1 MLLRLPLLFAVLLWL
16 PQLAVAEVAMPEYDS
31 SPKGIARYELGIG
44 AAYSRLSDYPGSSEN
59 QQYLLPFPYLT
70 YQSDKL
76 KLNRS
81 EALGQLLARGNWALN
96 ISLAAAL
103 PVNSDDNQRRQGMDD
118 LMWITEIGPTLDYRA
133 YQTTETALTVR
144 LPLRKA
150 IATDLQHWQSTGWR
164 FEPQLRWRQQLT
176 DSLQLTTQLAA
187 FWSTAQYHQYLY
199 GVAPEQAT
207 LQRSAYSAD
216 SGFSGW
222 RLSGGLSWR
231 YKSWWFGS
239 FVRYDN
245 LQQAKFNDSPLVER
259 QHNISYGLAFAWIF
273 KQGVIYED

>member
-1 MLLRLPLLFAVLLWL
+1 MLRGLTLLLVA
-16 PQLAVAEVAMPEYDS
+16 LAGLCGQATANVEMPEYADGTDS
-31 SPKGIARYELGIG
+31 QARYELGIG
-44 AAYSRLSDYPGSSEN
+44 AAYSRLTDYPGSNEN
-59 QQYLLPFPYLT
+59 QHYLLPFPYIT

-81 EALGQLLARGNWALN
+81 EALGQLFAQGNWALN

-103 PVNSDDNQRRQGMDD
+103 PVNSDDNRRRQGMDD
-118 LMWITEIGPTLDYRA
+118 LMWITEIGPTLDYQA
-133 YQTTETALTVR
+133 YQSTESAVTIR
-144 LPLRKA
+144 FPLRKA

-164 FEPQLRWRQQLT
+164 FEPQIRWRQQLSNT
-176 DSLQLTTQLAA
+176 IQLTTQLAA
-187 FWSTAQYHQYLY
+187 LWSTAQYHQYLY
-199 GVAPEQAT
+199 GVTAEQAMQ
-207 LQRSAYSAD
+207 QRPQYSAD

-231 YKSWWFGS
+231 CKNWWFGG

-245 LQQAKFNDSPLVER
+245 LQQAKFNASPLAER